1 MRRFE
6 MIQDDSNS
14 FRPIENNEKL
24 PDDIISEP
32 RIPIHSKRHFDLSKL
47 FYGLDIF
54 KSAKNS
60 KTEEPADT
68 IKPFEIVEMS
78 EPFEPVVSNDNVD
91 ITENV
96 SGVEDSPYL
105 TVEASTDEISE
116 NVEKAEAVEDT
127 KPAKPKHHRI
137 YDHISFNKGKSI
149 LKASSKFIGEMIDLA
164 DFDSK
169 VKKVNAANVKT
180 DVDIIGNDSDNSLKG
195 GKGDDI
201 LIGGAGNDTLTGGKG
216 ENTFVYESGDDTIT
230 DYTAKKDK
238 IQLEAGGLINVT
250 TKGSNVVFTFEE
262 GGTLTVKNGK
272 NKNITL
278 VDEDENE
285 ITEKF
290 TKTNVDKAEELLADL
305 WFTPEV
311 ENFANKGDQQFDSIL
326 EDDENYSSLGEP
338 DNQSPTELTK
348 INKFKSDFTFNRNNR
363 DK

>member
-1 MRRFE
+1 
-6 MIQDDSNS
+6 
-14 FRPIENNEKL
+14 
-24 PDDIISEP
+24 
-32 RIPIHSKRHFDLSKL
+32 
-47 FYGLDIF
+47 
-54 KSAKNS
+54 
-60 KTEEPADT
+60 
-68 IKPFEIVEMS
+68 
-78 EPFEPVVSNDNVD
+78 
-91 ITENV
+91 
-96 SGVEDSPYL
+96 
-105 TVEASTDEISE
+105 
-116 NVEKAEAVEDT
+116 
-127 KPAKPKHHRI
+127 
-137 YDHISFNKGKSI
+137 
-149 LKASSKFIGEMIDLA
+149 MIDLA

-195 GKGDDI
+195 GKGNDT
-201 LIGGAGNDTLTGGKG
+201 LIGGEGNDTLTGGSG

-250 TKGSNVVFTFEE
+250 TKVSNVVFTFEE

-285 ITEKF
+285 ITEKV